1 MGFLN
6 FKRLS
11 LKMRFICSFIFV
23 IIITITILSLANHFR
38 WNHNYLRHIRD
49 EGLILTQ
56 TLAQGSI
63 DPIIRNDFYTLNE
76 FVITLTKKKNIAY
89 VVITDRHDRVLAQ
102 NTGALKNIP
111 LEINNKV
118 KQNIS
123 PYLVQKYYNPV
134 FKTKINDI
142 FVPVL
147 IDSKKW
153 GAVRVGFSLEHMRAE
168 ITRNVFVVIST
179 GLISVLIGIAV
190 ALILSRLIT
199 GPIKKF
205 SNSLKMVA
213 AGDLEK
219 EIRIDTTDEFST
231 LAKSFNQMARSL
243 RKSKEELRKAYQRLV
258 QKEMMAALGELT
270 ARIAH
275 EIKNPLGI
283 IKGSAQILVDET
295 ESPEVKVEVG
305 GYIVE
310 EVNRLN
316 NKVLDLLNYAR
327 PNPPALQEVDI
338 NKVLAER
345 IQFWESQKID
355 EHKIKIIRNFNSNIP
370 ALILDKEQLRQ
381 VILNMIINACEAMP
395 DGGQITITT
404 NLNFRND
411 NNRSWEKGDRK
422 NGNSFLDNGYAKIEF
437 EDTGMGI
444 AQKNLQKIFDPFF
457 TTKKNGT
464 GIGLSTVSRIIEN
477 HKGMIKV
484 ESKEGKGTK
493 FVVLFPL
500 AQEVME

>member
-6 FKRLS
+6 FKKLS
-11 LKMRFICSFIFV
+11 LKMRFICSFVFV

-76 FVITLTKKKNIAY
+76 FVINLTKKKNIAY

-102 NTGALKNIP
+102 NTGALNDIP
-111 LEINNKV
+111 FEISKKV
-118 KQNIS
+118 KKNIS
-123 PYLVQKYYNPV
+123 PHLVQKYYNPIL
-134 FKTKINDI
+134 KTKINDI
-142 FVPVL
+142 SVPVL

-153 GAVRVGFSLEHMRAE
+153 GTVRVGFSLEYMRAE
-168 ITRNVFVVIST
+168 ITRNVFVVISS
-179 GLISVLIGIAV
+179 GLISVLLGIAV
-190 ALILSRLIT
+190 ALVLSRFIT

-205 SNSLKMVA
+205 SNSLRMVA

-219 EIRIDTTDEFST
+219 EIRIDTTDEFSI

-243 RKSKEELRKAYQRLV
+243 RKSKEELRRAYQRLV

-305 GYIVE
+305 GYIIE

-338 NKVLAER
+338 NKVLEER
-345 IQFWESQKID
+345 IQFWESQKVG
-355 EHKIKIIRNFNSNIP
+355 EHKVKIIRKFNRNIP
-370 ALILDKEQLRQ
+370 ALLLDKEQLRQ

-395 DGGQITITT
+395 EGGRIKITT
-404 NLNFRND
+404 NLDSRND
-411 NNRSWEKGDRK
+411 NNRSGEKGDWESSNK
-422 NGNSFLDNGYAKIEF
+422 FLNNGYAKIEF
-437 EDTGMGI
+437 EDTGIGI
-444 AQKNLQKIFDPFF
+444 AKKDLHKIFDPFF

-477 HKGMIKV
+477 HKGIIKV
-484 ESKEGKGTK
+484 ESKEDKGTK

-500 AQEVME
+500 TQEVME

>member
-11 LKMRFICSFIFV
+11 LQMRFICSFVFV

-102 NTGALKNIP
+102 NTGALHNIP
-111 LEINNKV
+111 IEINNKV

-123 PYLVQKYYNPV
+123 PHLVQKYYNPV
-134 FKTKINDI
+134 LKTKINDI

-205 SNSLKMVA
+205 SNSLRMVA

-219 EIRIDTTDEFST
+219 EIRIDTTDEFSA

-283 IKGSAQILVDET
+283 IKGSAQILIDET

-345 IQFWESQKID
+345 IQFWESQKVD
-355 EHKIKIIRNFNSNIP
+355 EHTIKIIRKFNSNIP

-395 DGGQITITT
+395 DGGQIKITT
-404 NLNFRND
+404 NLNSRND
-411 NNRSWEKGDRK
+411 SNRSWEKGDRE

-444 AQKNLQKIFDPFF
+444 AKKNLHKIFDPFF

-484 ESKEGKGTK
+484 ESEEGKGTK

>member
-11 LKMRFICSFIFV
+11 LKMRFICSFVFV

-38 WNHNYLRHIRD
+38 WNHNYLRYIRD

-76 FVITLTKKKNIAY
+76 FVTNLIKKKNIAY
-89 VVITDRHDRVLAQ
+89 VVITDRHDRILAQ
-102 NTGALKNIP
+102 NPGALNNLP

-118 KQNIS
+118 KENIS
-123 PYLVQKYYNPV
+123 SYLVQKYYNPV
-134 FKTKINDI
+134 LKTKINDI
-142 FVPVL
+142 SMPIL

-153 GAVRVGFSLEHMRAE
+153 GTVRVGFSLEHMRAE
-168 ITRNVFVVIST
+168 IARNVFVVIST
-179 GLISVLIGIAV
+179 GLISVFIGIVV
-190 ALILSRLIT
+190 ALILSRFIT
-199 GPIKKF
+199 DPIKKF
-205 SNSLKMVA
+205 SNSLQMVA

-219 EIRIDTTDEFST
+219 EIRTDTTDEFSI

-258 QKEMMAALGELT
+258 EKEMMAALGELT

-295 ESPEVKVEVG
+295 ESPEVKIEVG
-305 GYIVE
+305 GYIIE

-327 PNPPALQEVDI
+327 PNPPSLQEVDI
-338 NKVLAER
+338 NEVLEER
-345 IQFWESQKID
+345 IQFWESQKAGQ
-355 EHKIKIIRNFNSNIP
+355 HKIKIIRKFSSNIP
-370 ALILDKEQLRQ
+370 ALLLDKEQLRQ

-395 DGGQITITT
+395 EGGRIKITT
-404 NLNFRND
+404 NLVCRKD
-411 NNRSWEKGDRK
+411 TNRSGEKGDRE
-422 NGNSFLDNGYAKIEF
+422 NANSFLDNGYVEIKF
-437 EDTGMGI
+437 EDTGIGI
-444 AQKNLQKIFDPFF
+444 AKKDLHKIFDPFF

-464 GIGLSTVSRIIEN
+464 GIGLSTVSRILEN
-477 HKGMIKV
+477 HKGMIQV
-484 ESKEGKGTK
+484 ESTDGKGTK

-500 AQEVME
+500 KQALS